1 MQNII
6 LLLIAWVPESY
17 FMATNGL
24 EAMAW
29 GIIATLLTVIAIA
42 ATIEEN
48 KKASAAGTTRRT
60 K

>member
-48 KKASAAGTTRRT
+48 KKSASRRHD
-60 K
+60 

>member
-6 LLLIAWVPESY
+6 LLLIALVPESY

-48 KKASAAGTTRRT
+48 KKSASRRHD
-60 K
+60 